1 MKRVIQ
7 FLLIDCQADVV
18 MRKPRPCDEVQSRLD
33 VEIGQKYDRLP
44 EMDGFVI
51 RYYCIPPWKPLL
63 SLRSVPFG
71 CFLME
76 DAIKSSHRHAR
87 H

>member
-51 RYYCIPPWKPLL
+51 RYY
-63 SLRSVPFG
+63 
-71 CFLME
+71 
-76 DAIKSSHRHAR
+76 
-87 H
+87 